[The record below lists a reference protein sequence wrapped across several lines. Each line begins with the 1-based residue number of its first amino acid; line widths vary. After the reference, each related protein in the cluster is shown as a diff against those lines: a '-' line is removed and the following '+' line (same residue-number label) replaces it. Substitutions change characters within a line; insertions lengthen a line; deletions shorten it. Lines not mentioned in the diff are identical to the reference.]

1 MLLRNSEKVNLI
13 IFKMIRKNRRTSAEV
28 ASLAGKKL
36 SDPNT
41 TKEEKS
47 LAGSALVQRRWY

>member
-1 MLLRNSEKVNLI
+1 MSKR
-13 IFKMIRKNRRTSAEV
+13 NRRTSAEV

-36 SDPNT
+36 RDPNT

-47 LAGSALVQRRWY
+47 LAGSALVQRRWN